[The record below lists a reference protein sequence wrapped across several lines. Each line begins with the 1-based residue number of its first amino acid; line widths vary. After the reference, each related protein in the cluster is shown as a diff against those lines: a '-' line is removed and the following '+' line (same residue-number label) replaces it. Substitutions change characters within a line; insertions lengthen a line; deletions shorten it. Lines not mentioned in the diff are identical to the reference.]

1 MPALPQVVNQQ
12 TISYQNIRVGDGNPN
27 TIGQYG
33 EPGWIYQDWTGGE
46 LYVCTA
52 AGTSSWTATSG
63 GSPVAPV
70 SLGNVTGA
78 TSISRAAGER
88 FNATATGNVTLTLTG
103 GSDYDELNLWLIAS
117 GADRTL
123 DLNAVLQKPSDSA
136 ISFPVT
142 ITSGKGC
149 RVKFEKHGSTW
160 MLVSLVKSYT
170 L

>member
-1 MPALPQVVNQQ
+1 MNFSDLPFLDSRYAKKGASAVEPSPV
-12 TISYQNIRVGDGNPN
+12 TLGSISGAVTLNR
-27 TIGQYG
+27 
-33 EPGWIYQDWTGGE
+33 
-46 LYVCTA
+46 
-52 AGTSSWTATSG
+52 TSG
-63 GSPVAPV
+63 QQQ
-70 SLGNVTGA
+70 
-78 TSISRAAGER
+78 
-88 FNATATGNVTLTLTG
+88 NATATGNVTVNVSN
-103 GSDYDELNLWLIAS
+103 GSDWNALDFWLIAS

-123 DLNAVLQKPSDSA
+123 DMHAAIQKPSDSA

>member
-1 MPALPQVVNQQ
+1 MRIIKKA
-12 TISYQNIRVGDGNPN
+12 G
-27 TIGQYG
+27 
-33 EPGWIYQDWTGGE
+33 
-46 LYVCTA
+46 A
-52 AGTSSWTATSG
+52 AGG
-63 GSPVAPV
+63 GSPAAPV

-88 FNATATGNVTLTLTG
+88 FNATATGNVTLSLTD
-103 GSDYDELNLWLIAS
+103 GSDYDELSLWLIAS
-117 GADRTL
+117 GANRTL
-123 DLNAVLQKPSDSA
+123 EVNANIQKPSDSA

-160 MLVSLVKSYT
+160 VLVSLVKSYT